1 MKKVFS
7 IHEAQNEI
15 PSMPT
20 VTIGEFFLKLLH
32 ASTNGH
38 ILHLQTK
45 SYSEHKALQKY
56 YEELPDLIDAIIEE
70 WQGAYQEI
78 IEYPST
84 YEAPTEDA
92 LQEVMAIRDFLVE
105 NRSVVGDYT
114 SIQNSVDNLMSLL
127 DSTIYKLTFLD

>member
-7 IHEAQNEI
+7 IHEAEVVL
-15 PSMPT
+15 PS

-32 ASTNGH
+32 AATNGH

-56 YEELPDLIDAIIEE
+56 YESLPDLVDSIIEE

-78 IEYPST
+78 VEYPTT
-84 YEAPTEDA
+84 YQAPNSDA
-92 LQEVMAIRDFLVE
+92 LTEVMAVRDFLVK
-105 NRSVVGDYT
+105 NRAVVGDYS

-127 DSTIYKLTFLD
+127 DSTIYRLTFLD

>member
-1 MKKVFS
+1 MKKVYS
-7 IHEAQNEI
+7 IKEAQLEI
-15 PSMPT
+15 PT

-56 YEELPDLIDAIIEE
+56 YEGLPDLVDSIIEE
-70 WQGAYQEI
+70 WQGAYQKI
-78 IEYPST
+78 VEYPAI
-84 YEAPTEDA
+84 YETPNPDGLT
-92 LQEVMAIRDFLVE
+92 EVMAVRDFLVK
-105 NRSVVGDYT
+105 NRAVVGDYT
-114 SIQNSVDNLMSLL
+114 SIQNSVDNLMSLF

>member
-7 IHEAQNEI
+7 INEAIIQV
-15 PSMPT
+15 PT
-20 VTIGEFFLKLLH
+20 VTIGEFFLKLFH

-56 YEELPDLIDAIIEE
+56 YEALPDLVDAIIEE

-78 IEYPST
+78 IEYPNT
-84 YEAPTEDA
+84 YQAPNSDA
-92 LQEVMAIRDFLVE
+92 LTEVMAVRDFLIE
-105 NRSVVGDYT
+105 NRAVVGDYS

-127 DSTIYKLTFLD
+127 DSIVYKLTFLD

>member
-7 IHEAQNEI
+7 IHEAQMEV
-15 PSMPT
+15 PT

-32 ASTNGH
+32 AATNGH

-56 YEELPDLIDAIIEE
+56 YEELPDLVDSIIEE
-70 WQGAYQEI
+70 WQGAYQKI
-78 IEYPST
+78 VEYPAI
-84 YEAPTEDA
+84 YEAPNMDA
-92 LQEVMAIRDFLVE
+92 LQEVMAVRDFLVK
-105 NRSVVGDYT
+105 NRAIVGDYS

-127 DSTIYKLTFLD
+127 DSTVYKLTFLD

>member
-7 IHEAQNEI
+7 IHEAQIEV
-15 PSMPT
+15 PT

-32 ASTNGH
+32 AATNGH

-56 YEELPDLIDAIIEE
+56 YEGLPDLVDSIIEE
-70 WQGAYQEI
+70 WQGAYQKI
-78 IEYPST
+78 VEYPTT
-84 YEAPTEDA
+84 YQAPNSDA
-92 LQEVMAIRDFLVE
+92 LQEVMAIRDFLVK
-105 NRSVVGDYT
+105 NRAVVGDYS

-127 DSTIYKLTFLD
+127 DSTVYRLTFLD